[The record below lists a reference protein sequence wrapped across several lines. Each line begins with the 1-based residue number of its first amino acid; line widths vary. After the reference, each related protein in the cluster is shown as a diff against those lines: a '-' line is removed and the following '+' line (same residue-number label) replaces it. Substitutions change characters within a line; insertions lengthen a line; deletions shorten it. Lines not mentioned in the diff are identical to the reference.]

1 MGLADRGVEV
11 PRGTNFK
18 GGFMPVLLDLAL
30 GVMVLAGAL
39 FLGSVAVAIF
49 KEVSKKDDNNNTPSK

>member
-1 MGLADRGVEV
+1 
-11 PRGTNFK
+11 
-18 GGFMPVLLDLAL
+18 MPVLLDLAL